1 MRQISSKEDPDLFTT
16 MSSSGAIT
24 NGNIT
29 ANGAGAGVAPTAPAV
44 EYHNPSDD
52 TTLSRDDDNINTTLD
67 DVWGDDG
74 DNDNDDNDDVWGD
87 DDDSHSN
94 SHSHSHSHAHEN
106 CHHEPAAR
114 RGGRGGHGHPSD
126 VPRLRQEH
134 TTAGYR
140 DGITVA
146 KAEHVQAGFDEGFGL
161 GATIGAVAGQ
171 LLGVLEGLSFAAVSS
186 SSSKSKS
193 QQTEDDEEES
203 FLKEKLRSL
212 LAEAEK
218 DLAVTSIYGKEYWDE
233 DGTWRYEVPGES
245 KAQHE
250 RYQHPEL
257 HQDHHHQGQQQRQGQ
272 TQAGR
277 QTGKAEEEEEAE
289 SGREGDVEEEE
300 GEILF
305 PDVALA
311 HPLIK
316 KWDRIIREELAERF
330 GLVWDVAL
338 LLPRSEEDEH
348 DEEHGHGVAE
358 ERKDAK
364 PLVKAGS
371 QALAW

>member
-1 MRQISSKEDPDLFTT
+1 MLMRQISSKEDPDLFTT
-16 MSSSGAIT
+16 MSSSGAII
-24 NGNIT
+24 NGT
-29 ANGAGAGVAPTAPAV
+29 TTNGAGVTPTAPAV
-44 EYHNPSDD
+44 EYHPQTDETINNDIENS
-52 TTLSRDDDNINTTLD
+52 NTTLD

-74 DNDNDDNDDVWGD
+74 DGDNDNDDVWGD
-87 DDDSHSN
+87 GDD
-94 SHSHSHSHAHEN
+94 SHSHSHSHEN
-106 CHHEPAAR
+106 CNHQHCHTSQA
-114 RGGRGGHGHPSD
+114 RGGHGHSHGHPSD
-126 VPRLRQEH
+126 IPRLQQEH

-171 LLGVLEGLSFAAVSS
+171 LLGVLEGLSFACVSS
-186 SSSKSKS
+186 SAKGEKNGNGNGN
-193 QQTEDDEEES
+193 EDEDIKDR
-203 FLKEKLRSL
+203 LKKL

-218 DLAVTSIYGKEYWDE
+218 DLSVTSIYGKEYWDE

-245 KAQHE
+245 REMHE
-250 RYQHPEL
+250 RYQHPERE
-257 HQDHHHQGQQQRQGQ
+257 HETQQQQYPQGDQ
-272 TQAGR
+272 EDDNKEEDQ
-277 QTGKAEEEEEAE
+277 KEEED
-289 SGREGDVEEEE
+289 GKEE

-316 KWDRIIREELAERF
+316 KWNQIIREELAERF

-348 DEEHGHGVAE
+348 EEGHEHGLFAAKGGE
-358 ERKDAK
+358 DKKDAK
-364 PLVKAGS
+364 PVKATS

>member
-1 MRQISSKEDPDLFTT
+1 MLMRQISSKEFPDLFTT
-16 MSSSGAIT
+16 MSSSGGAVT
-24 NGNIT
+24 N
-29 ANGAGAGVAPTAPAV
+29 GAGVAPTAPAV
-44 EYHNPSDD
+44 EYHNPTDD
-52 TTLSRDDDNINTTLD
+52 TTLSNEDNNNTALD

-74 DNDNDDNDDVWGD
+74 DDDHNDVWGD
-87 DDDSHSN
+87 D
-94 SHSHSHSHAHEN
+94 SHSHSHSHSHEY
-106 CHHEPAAR
+106 HHHHHHHDSTTR
-114 RGGRGGHGHPSD
+114 SRGHGHGHPSD
-126 VPRLRQEH
+126 IPRLQQEH

-171 LLGVLEGLSFAAVSS
+171 LLGVLEGLSFSLGGSS
-186 SSSKSKS
+186 SSAKGRRP
-193 QQTEDDEEES
+193 QQDNEEEEEEEDIR
-203 FLKEKLRSL
+203 EKVKKL

-218 DLAVTSIYGKEYWDE
+218 DLSVQSIYGKEYWDE

-250 RYQHPEL
+250 RYQHPEREQQQ
-257 HQDHHHQGQQQRQGQ
+257 QDQQRQRDQEDMTEKEGQ
-272 TQAGR
+272 EEEE
-277 QTGKAEEEEEAE
+277 KEEKEEEEEEEA
-289 SGREGDVEEEE
+289 
-300 GEILF
+300 EILF

-316 KWDRIIREELAERF
+316 KWDQIIRTELAERF
-330 GLVWDVAL
+330 GLVWDVAV

-348 DEEHGHGVAE
+348 EEGHEHGHVVKGSE
-358 ERKDAK
+358 EQKDAK
-364 PLVKAGS
+364 PVRATS